1 MTVDEIKSFEE
12 ATEDFLA
19 NSTCISEQLEI
30 DSQSVTA
37 KVENQNM
44 VDSNLRVQISID
56 LKVPDRANLSK
67 KEVKEVVVKCI
78 EDNFSDW
85 TDQLSITSSY
95 FQELEQDSNTG
106 GIRSVSARYIILVVL
121 SSLAVLAAMSVLY
134 VRRVKGK
141 KLRLMK
147 EKFEEE
153 GDDKHDISVIE
164 LFNENFEPR
173 IKSFSFVT
181 ATDSGGDGTD
191 GESGDVKVILSQ
203 SNASL
208 ERSDNSTISLNANEK
223 SKDKTLEEE
232 TNTHVVKSEGENS
245 PQIIRA
251 PLEVNLRDDVL
262 LETRS
267 IPECFTFD
275 DQSDQDETNRTQ
287 TTSYSSVFGLNISVG
302 ALEESRKRSVLEMIE
317 TERIQENDF
326 YVIKGGNKG
335 MGNSIPI
342 VNDELEEILMSK
354 ADEMTN
360 SQLREVHAT
369 PEKIDEKKSAT
380 PEKTDGHKDSSLRE
394 EHTTTQASQDLFV
407 ISSSSE
413 EETDFFSEETNL
425 NALIPDNYISW
436 ADENSDAERGSI

>member
-326 YVIKGGNKG
+326 YVIKGENKG
-335 MGNSIPI
+335 MGN
-342 VNDELEEILMSK
+342 
-354 ADEMTN
+354 
-360 SQLREVHAT
+360 
-369 PEKIDEKKSAT
+369 
-380 PEKTDGHKDSSLRE
+380 
-394 EHTTTQASQDLFV
+394 
-407 ISSSSE
+407 
-413 EETDFFSEETNL
+413 
-425 NALIPDNYISW
+425 
-436 ADENSDAERGSI
+436 